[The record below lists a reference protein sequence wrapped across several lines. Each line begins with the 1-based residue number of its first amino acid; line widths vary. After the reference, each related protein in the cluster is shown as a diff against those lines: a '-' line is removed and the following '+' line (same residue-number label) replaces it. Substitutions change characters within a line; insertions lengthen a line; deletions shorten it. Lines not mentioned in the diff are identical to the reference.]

1 LDKIVLTNP
10 KISRSYLQD
19 VSLEVWSI
27 NVFVS
32 MGFTSAKAGKLFSQ
46 EKHREELVRY
56 YAMVN
61 LIGTFHTPEIVSTL
75 MKNLRLKHYIKRDGL
90 VIGLSGLAR
99 ISVSGAKYAL
109 TGKELGYFQLL
120 SYKTMNKVFIYNA
133 GSSDFFVAG
142 LWHGDI
148 TSKQVLKALCVSVVD
163 TITGCFGSATGML
176 SGYVLATLIGS
187 PVTASIALG
196 TIVEKYCCDGDEEEI
211 NAQRKWYLNAL
222 NVLNCLPDT
231 TLDNVRRSYY
241 RLAQANH
248 PDKCPD
254 KEAATAKFQSI
265 VVAFEIVKSYHE
277 VLNVSCEILNMKLK
291 DVNVNVLEQWKAKNT
306 QTMQNNEKINRAYYV
321 VYRQVAYTS
330 DEWKGLRAW
339 LDGDQKLSLQKPML
353 AIPFST

>member
-1 LDKIVLTNP
+1 
-10 KISRSYLQD
+10 
-19 VSLEVWSI
+19 
-27 NVFVS
+27 

-133 GSSDFFVAG
+133 
-142 LWHGDI
+142 
-148 TSKQVLKALCVSVVD
+148 
-163 TITGCFGSATGML
+163 
-176 SGYVLATLIGS
+176 
-187 PVTASIALG
+187 
-196 TIVEKYCCDGDEEEI
+196 EKYCCDGDEEEI

>member
-1 LDKIVLTNP
+1 
-10 KISRSYLQD
+10 
-19 VSLEVWSI
+19 
-27 NVFVS
+27 